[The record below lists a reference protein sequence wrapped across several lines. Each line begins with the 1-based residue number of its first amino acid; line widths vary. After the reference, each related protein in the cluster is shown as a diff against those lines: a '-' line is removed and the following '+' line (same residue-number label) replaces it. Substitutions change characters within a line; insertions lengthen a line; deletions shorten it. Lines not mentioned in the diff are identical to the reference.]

1 MNKISFIPKDWKT
14 YRVVDLFAVE
24 TGTTPSTK
32 QKDYWENG
40 AINWVTPSDMSRL
53 DNRIKIGNSERKISE
68 KALKDCNLTLMPVG
82 SIIISTRAP
91 VGYVAVLQ
99 ENSTFNQGCKG
110 LILRPGN
117 EADTVFYYYYLLSR
131 RQELQNLSGGS
142 TFKELSKDRLESFK
156 ILFPP
161 LSEQKRIA
169 EVLSTVD
176 QAIEKVGK
184 AIEKTKRLQ
193 KGLMQELLTKDI
205 GHKEFKDTEIR
216 MIPKNWGV
224 RKIEEISL
232 DFVSGG
238 TPSTSNKKYWN
249 GDIPWMTSAFITER
263 EIKAGQRYIT
273 KEGLKNSATNIVPKD
288 NLVVATIVGIGKAA
302 INRIDLAISQD
313 LTGVIIDKKQAYP
326 DFLYWALTNSET
338 KLKSLAQG
346 STIKG
351 ILREGLGK
359 IKLPLPPLP
368 EQQKIAEILAS
379 VDKRLELL
387 REKKESLQRTKK
399 GLMNDLL
406 TGKRRVRL
414 DSV

>member
-142 TFKELSKDRLESFK
+142 TFKELSKDRLESLK